1 MICSEILCIVSLV
14 KRIIKD
20 FIVKHVLVIIALV
33 SANNL
38 LNIMIK
44 LANKIALQ
52 SFVKNAAEDGGDK
65 PYSSAE
71 PSFVDRLVMGPLANN
86 VAREAETDGG
96 AGLKA
101 YLYPTLAGAG
111 GSILGNVA
119 GSELADVLDMS
130 PRAQR
135 NLGTAG
141 SIAGG
146 LAGLLGT
153 IALRNK
159 AKSEDTA
166 DYTTS
171 DITPGAVGQRMV
183 GGAIGGLG
191 GMLGGGLA
199 GAGAGAGLAA
209 LAALATGNNANQF
222 ARVGGVA
229 GGALGAGISGL
240 LGKAK
245 GEEIADT
252 LRQAREA
259 KSMNKKASL
268 ANLIDEYRDN
278 QSAVPE
284 TLSALAGVGTAGAAG
299 ATGYTALAKRL
310 MSNPEFAKAMKTVK
324 DQYVDAF
331 EQNSAKHL
339 NKGRS
344 VFGAALR
351 AFNNTDNTAQR
362 FVRNSLANDN
372 SKAARLYKFLSKN
385 RKWGIPATLAG
396 GALGALGIHNMID

>member
-1 MICSEILCIVSLV
+1 M
-14 KRIIKD
+14 
-20 FIVKHVLVIIALV
+20 
-33 SANNL
+33 N
-38 LNIMIK
+38 K
-44 LANKIALQ
+44 LANKLVLSQFI
-52 SFVKNAAEDGGDK
+52 KRAADEK

-71 PSFVDRLVMGPLANN
+71 PSFVDRLVTGPLANN

-135 NLGTAG
+135 NLGTVG
-141 SIAGG
+141 GIAGG

-159 AKSEDTA
+159 AKSEDNA
-166 DYTTS
+166 DFTTS
-171 DITPGAVGQRMV
+171 DITPSAVGQRMI
-183 GGAIGGLG
+183 GGALGGVG

-222 ARVGGVA
+222 ARVGGLA
-229 GGALGAGISGL
+229 GGALGAGITGL

-252 LRQAREA
+252 LRHAREA
-259 KSMNKKASL
+259 KSMKKKASL
-268 ANLIDEYRDN
+268 ADWIDEYNDN
-278 QSAVPE
+278 KSSMPE
-284 TLSALAGVGTAGAAG
+284 TMSALAGAGSTAVGGLAGLN
-299 ATGYTALAKRL
+299 ALKKRL
-310 MSNPEFAKAMKTVK
+310 MRNPEFAVAMNTVANRFVDK
-324 DQYVDAF
+324 YDQY
-331 EQNSAKHL
+331 EKKHL

-344 VFGAALR
+344 TLSSFIHAL
-351 AFNNTDNTAQR
+351 NNTENAAHRHLRD
-362 FVRNSLANDN
+362 SLANDN
-372 SKAARLYKFLSKN
+372 SKAARLYKFLSKH

-396 GALGALGIHNMID
+396 GALGALRLHNAID

>member
-1 MICSEILCIVSLV
+1 
-14 KRIIKD
+14 
-20 FIVKHVLVIIALV
+20 
-33 SANNL
+33 
-38 LNIMIK
+38 MIK

-52 SFVKNAAEDGGDK
+52 VLVKSAAEDVGDK

-71 PSFVDRLVMGPLANN
+71 PSFVDRLVTGPLANN

-119 GSELADVLDMS
+119 GSKLADVLDMS
-130 PRAQR
+130 PRAQN
-135 NLGTAG
+135 NLGTVG
-141 SIAGG
+141 GIAGG

-166 DYTTS
+166 DYITS
-171 DITPGAVGQRMV
+171 DITPSAVGQRMI
-183 GGAIGGLG
+183 GGALGGIGGT
-191 GMLGGGLA
+191 LGGGLA

-222 ARVGGVA
+222 ARVGGLA
-229 GGALGAGISGL
+229 GGALGAGVTGL

-252 LRQAREA
+252 LRHAREA
-259 KSMNKKASL
+259 KDMKKKASFQDWL
-268 ANLIDEYRDN
+268 DEYHDN
-278 QSAVPE
+278 QSSMPE
-284 TLSALAGVGTAGAAG
+284 TLSALAGAGTTATGGLAGAN
-299 ATGYTALAKRL
+299 ALEKRL
-310 MSNPEFAKAMKTVK
+310 MRNSEFARAAKMVRDNALEAM
-324 DQYVDAF
+324 DQNYTKQLD
-331 EQNSAKHL
+331 
-339 NKGRS
+339 KGRS
-344 VFGAALR
+344 GFGAMMR
-351 AFNNTDNTAQR
+351 AANNTENEAQR
-362 FVRNSLANDN
+362 FVRKSLANDN

-385 RKWGIPATLAG
+385 RKWGIPATIAG
-396 GALGALGIHNMID
+396 GALSALGIHNMID

>member
-1 MICSEILCIVSLV
+1 M
-14 KRIIKD
+14 
-20 FIVKHVLVIIALV
+20 
-33 SANNL
+33 N
-38 LNIMIK
+38 K
-44 LANKIALQ
+44 LANKIVL
-52 SFVKNAAEDGGDK
+52 SKLIKRAAEDGEK

-71 PSFVDRLVMGPLANN
+71 PSFVDRIVTGPLANN

-119 GSELADVLDMS
+119 GAKLADVLDMS

-135 NLGTAG
+135 NLGTVG
-141 SIAGG
+141 GVAGG

-159 AKSEDTA
+159 AKSEDNA
-166 DYTTS
+166 EFTTS
-171 DITPGAVGQRMV
+171 DITPSAVGQRMI
-183 GGAIGGLG
+183 GGALGGVG

-222 ARVGGVA
+222 ARVGGLA
-229 GGALGAGISGL
+229 GGALGAGVTGL

-245 GEEIADT
+245 GEEVADT

-259 KSMNKKASL
+259 KALKKKASL
-268 ANLIDEYRDN
+268 ADWLAEYRDN
-278 QSAVPE
+278 QSSMPE
-284 TLSALAGVGTAGAAG
+284 TMSALAGAGVATGGGLAGAK
-299 ATGYTALAKRL
+299 ALEDRL
-310 MSNPEFAKAMKTVK
+310 MRNPEFFRAVNTVK
-324 DQYVDAF
+324 RQYGNALLDHSV
-331 EQNSAKHL
+331 KHFD
-339 NKGRS
+339 KGRS
-344 VFGAALR
+344 TLSAMMRAA
-351 AFNNTDNTAQR
+351 NNTDNEANR
-362 FVRNSLANDN
+362 FVRNALANDK
-372 SKAARLYKFLSKN
+372 SKAASMYKFLSKN

>member
-1 MICSEILCIVSLV
+1 M
-14 KRIIKD
+14 
-20 FIVKHVLVIIALV
+20 
-33 SANNL
+33 N
-38 LNIMIK
+38 K
-44 LANKIALQ
+44 LANKIVLSQ
-52 SFVKNAAEDGGDK
+52 LIKRAADEK

-71 PSFVDRLVMGPLANN
+71 PSFVDRLVTGPLANN

-135 NLGTAG
+135 NLGTVG
-141 SIAGG
+141 GVAGG

-159 AKSEDTA
+159 AKSEDNA
-166 DYTTS
+166 DFITS
-171 DITPGAVGQRMV
+171 DITPSAVGQRM
-183 GGAIGGLG
+183 IGGTIGGVG
-191 GMLGGGLA
+191 GMLGGGLV

-222 ARVGGVA
+222 ARVGGLA
-229 GGALGAGISGL
+229 GGALGAGITGL

-245 GEEIADT
+245 GEEVADT
-252 LRQAREA
+252 LRHAREA
-259 KSMNKKASL
+259 KSMKKKASL
-268 ANLIDEYRDN
+268 ADWIDEYRDN
-278 QSAVPE
+278 QSSMPE
-284 TLSALAGVGTAGAAG
+284 TMSALAGAGTAGATGAAG
-299 ATGYTALAKRL
+299 TYALGKRL
-310 MSNPEFAKAMKTVK
+310 MRNPEFAKAMKIVQDVPDLTETFK
-324 DQYVDAF
+324 YH
-331 EQNSAKHL
+331 NAKQL

-344 VFGAALR
+344 
-351 AFNNTDNTAQR
+351 AFNSALHALNNTENDVQKV
-362 FVRNSLANDN
+362 VRNHLAQDN
-372 SKAARLYKFLSKN
+372 SKAARLFKFLSKN

>member
-1 MICSEILCIVSLV
+1 M
-14 KRIIKD
+14 
-20 FIVKHVLVIIALV
+20 
-33 SANNL
+33 N
-38 LNIMIK
+38 K
-44 LANKIALQ
+44 LANKIVL
-52 SFVKNAAEDGGDK
+52 SKLIKRAADEK

-71 PSFVDRLVMGPLANN
+71 PSFADRIVTGPLANN

-119 GSELADVLDMS
+119 GAKLADVLDMS

-135 NLGTAG
+135 NLGTVG
-141 SIAGG
+141 GVAGG

-159 AKSEDTA
+159 AKSEDNA
-166 DYTTS
+166 DFTTS
-171 DITPGAVGQRMV
+171 DITPSAVGQRMI
-183 GGAIGGLG
+183 GGALGGVG

-222 ARVGGVA
+222 ARVGGLA
-229 GGALGAGISGL
+229 GGALGAGVTGL

-259 KSMNKKASL
+259 KNMKKRASL
-268 ANLIDEYRDN
+268 ADWLAEYRDN
-278 QSAVPE
+278 QSSAPE
-284 TLSALAGVGTAGAAG
+284 WLSTMLGTTAGAAALPAALQYSNYAGKAVEDLQEAKNLHKELAPQLIKARQRLSSVNPNAVTAG
-299 ATGYTALAKRL
+299 AVTPKKLKDVYKEVVDDLMKQRNILAEDIRKVKPHAVFANSSVNKLLQTLGKNKRYAI
-310 MSNPEFAKAMKTVK
+310 P
-324 DQYVDAF
+324 
-331 EQNSAKHL
+331 
-339 NKGRS
+339 
-344 VFGAALR
+344 GAAL
-351 AFNNTDNTAQR
+351 ATG
-362 FVRNSLANDN
+362 
-372 SKAARLYKFLSKN
+372 LS
-385 RKWGIPATLAG
+385 
-396 GALGALGIHNMID
+396 ALGIHNMVD

>member
-1 MICSEILCIVSLV
+1 
-14 KRIIKD
+14 
-20 FIVKHVLVIIALV
+20 
-33 SANNL
+33 
-38 LNIMIK
+38 MIK

-52 SFVKNAAEDGGDK
+52 SFVKSAAEDGGDK

-135 NLGTAG
+135 NMGTAG

-153 IALRNK
+153 IAMRNK
-159 AKSEDTA
+159 AKSEDAA

-171 DITPGAVGQRMV
+171 DITPGAVGQRMI
-183 GGAIGGLG
+183 GGALGGIGGT
-191 GMLGGGLA
+191 LGGGLA

-209 LAALATGNNANQF
+209 LAALATGNDANQF

-259 KSMNKKASL
+259 KALNKKASL
-268 ANLIDEYRDN
+268 ADWIAEYQDN
-278 QSAVPE
+278 QSSTPE
-284 TLSALAGVGTAGAAG
+284 WLSTTLGATTGAGALPAALQYSNYTGKAAEDLQEAKNLHKELALQLIKARQRLHSVNPNAMTSG
-299 ATGYTALAKRL
+299 AVTPRKL
-310 MSNPEFAKAMKTVK
+310 K
-324 DQYVDAF
+324 DVYKEAVDALMKQRNVIAEDIRKVKPHAAF
-331 EQNSAKHL
+331 ANSSV
-339 NKGRS
+339 NKLIQTLGKNKQ
-344 VFGAALR
+344 FAIPGAALV
-351 AFNNTDNTAQR
+351 T
-362 FVRNSLANDN
+362 
-372 SKAARLYKFLSKN
+372 
-385 RKWGIPATLAG
+385 G
-396 GALGALGIHNMID
+396 LGALGIHNMVD

>member
-1 MICSEILCIVSLV
+1 
-14 KRIIKD
+14 
-20 FIVKHVLVIIALV
+20 
-33 SANNL
+33 
-38 LNIMIK
+38 MIK

-52 SFVKNAAEDGGDK
+52 ALVKSAAEDGGDK

-111 GSILGNVA
+111 GSILGNAA
-119 GSELADVLDMS
+119 GSKLADVLDMS
-130 PRAQR
+130 PRAQN
-135 NLGTAG
+135 NLGTVG
-141 SIAGG
+141 GIAGG
-146 LAGLLGT
+146 LTGLLGT

-159 AKSEDTA
+159 AKSEDTEGF
-166 DYTTS
+166 TTS
-171 DITPGAVGQRMV
+171 DITPGAVGQRMI
-183 GGAIGGLG
+183 GGALGGIGGT
-191 GMLGGGLA
+191 LGGGLA
-199 GAGAGAGLAA
+199 GAGVGAGLAA

-252 LRQAREA
+252 LRHAREA
-259 KSMNKKASL
+259 KTLNKKASL
-268 ANLIDEYRDN
+268 ADLINEYRDN
-278 QSAVPE
+278 QSAMPE
-284 TLSALAGVGTAGAAG
+284 TMSALAGAGTATVGGLAG
-299 ATGYTALAKRL
+299 VNALEKRL
-310 MSNPEFAKAMKTVK
+310 MRNPEFAGAINAVK
-324 DQYVDAF
+324 DQYIDAF
-331 EQNSAKHL
+331 AKYKAKHL

-344 VFGAALR
+344 AFGAALH
-351 AFNNTDNTAQR
+351 ALNNTDNAAQR
-362 FVRNSLANDN
+362 LVRGSLANDN

-396 GALGALGIHNMID
+396 GALSALGIHNMID